1 MDLATFNK
9 TILENPANFEG
20 LRDFMIKEFAEE
32 NILFWSTCA
41 EFKKNAAG
49 MTKEDLSRAAQKI
62 FSGYVGTAALFE
74 ISLPQ
79 PEVKML
85 MQQIQNRA
93 VTPTFLDRAQAHVA
107 ATMLREVYPRFT
119 TLPQFRHLRPG
130 QNNNVKPAI
139 VDPRAAIKKSTTL
152 MRSFHIATMAT
163 SSGGSF
169 ADDFYSELFQTSPE
183 SKMVFNHNA
192 AHQGVAL
199 QGALNNLLAFLKEDA
214 KKFQGVVK
222 RLSEIHLKMGITR
235 SMFEAFG
242 DALINTLQHHLQL
255 DNGTQEWAAVERHW
269 RAVYAFITS
278 EIVYG
283 MTQLAPEQRG
293 LFAKKEEIPKWLADQ
308 LIEYKT
314 YTSLTILLI
323 GKSGNDK
330 YMETFFSKFFEMS
343 PSSKRKFNNMAS
355 QKQALWSSLATVS
368 KLLDKPEKM
377 RKVLLDTA
385 KTHKGR
391 GIVHKELML
400 WVRAMRASF
409 RTELGNE
416 YTEQMDAV
424 WKQFLELIVLFLV
437 DRDDETGKG
446 ERLSTKFDDLDPDSK
461 REDSHSSNKSS
472 AADSAVANIYGAIT
486 NLPPSDSISHY
497 SHEHSENS
505 QSGRESSLNRSL
517 TVAQE
522 EPDYAL
528 DLAFFRQRMP
538 TGVPDSAIL
547 AEVQKLNDQLIY
559 STKQLS
565 TFTLKEV
572 EQFVL
577 PGAAKALTPF
587 LAKQQ

>member
-1 MDLATFNK
+1 M
-9 TILENPANFEG
+9 NFEG

-32 NILFWSTCA
+32 NILFWSTCS
-41 EFKKNAAG
+41 EFKRNAPN
-49 MTKEDLSRAAQKI
+49 MSKEDLSRAAQKI

-79 PEVKML
+79 TEVKTL

-93 VTPTFLDRAQAHVA
+93 VTASFLDRAQAHVA

-130 QNNNVKPAI
+130 QNPNVKAVV
-139 VDPRAAIKKSTTL
+139 VDPRTAIKKSTTL
-152 MRSFHIATMAT
+152 LRSFHIATMAT

-183 SKMVFNHNA
+183 SKMVFQHNA

-199 QGALNNLLAFLKEDA
+199 QGALANLLAFLKEDP
-214 KKFQGVVK
+214 KKFQQVVK

-269 RAVYAFITS
+269 RAVYTFITS
-278 EIVYG
+278 EIIYG

-293 LFAKKEEIPKWLADQ
+293 LFGKKEEIPKWLVDQ
-308 LIEYKT
+308 LVEYKT

-330 YMETFFSKFFEMS
+330 YMETFYAKFFDMS
-343 PSSKRKFNNMAS
+343 PASKRKFRDTAS
-355 QKQALWSSLATVS
+355 QKTALWGSLHTVP

-377 RKVLLDTA
+377 RKCLLDTA
-385 KTHKGR
+385 KIHKTK

-400 WVRAMRASF
+400 WVRALRASF

-424 WKQFLELIVLFLV
+424 WKQFLELLVLFLV
-437 DRDDETGKG
+437 DKDDDSGKG
-446 ERLSTKFDDLDPDSK
+446 ERLSTKYDDLDPDSK
-461 REDSHSSNKSS
+461 REDSTKSS
-472 AADSAVANIYGAIT
+472 KQDSAVANLYGAIA
-486 NLPPSDSISHY
+486 NIQPSDSQSGSHY
-497 SHEHSENS
+497 HEHSENS
-505 QSGRESSLNRSL
+505 ESGRESSINRS
-517 TVAQE
+517 VSAAQE

-547 AEVQKLNDQLIY
+547 TEVQKLNDQLIY
-559 STKQLS
+559 STKQLA
-565 TFTLKEV
+565 TFTLKEI

-587 LAKQQ
+587 LAK

>member
-1 MDLATFNK
+1 
-9 TILENPANFEG
+9 
-20 LRDFMIKEFAEE
+20 
-32 NILFWSTCA
+32 
-41 EFKKNAAG
+41 
-49 MTKEDLSRAAQKI
+49 
-62 FSGYVGTAALFE
+62 
-74 ISLPQ
+74 
-79 PEVKML
+79 
-85 MQQIQNRA
+85 
-93 VTPTFLDRAQAHVA
+93 
-107 ATMLREVYPRFT
+107 
-119 TLPQFRHLRPG
+119 
-130 QNNNVKPAI
+130 
-139 VDPRAAIKKSTTL
+139 
-152 MRSFHIATMAT
+152 MAT

-183 SKMVFNHNA
+183 SKMVFNHNV

-199 QGALNNLLAFLKEDA
+199 QGALNNLLAFLKEDT
-214 KKFQGVVK
+214 KKFQQVVK

-278 EIVYG
+278 EIVHG
-283 MTQLAPEQRG
+283 MTQLAPETRG
-293 LFAKKEEIPKWLADQ
+293 LFSKKEEIPKWLADQ
-308 LIEYKT
+308 LVEYKT

-330 YMETFFSKFFEMS
+330 YMETFYAKFFEMS
-343 PSSKRKFNNMAS
+343 PSSKRKFSNMAS
-355 QKQALWSSLATVS
+355 QKQALWSSLQTVS

-377 RKVLLDTA
+377 RKCLLDTA

-400 WVRAMRASF
+400 WVRCMRASF
-409 RTELGNE
+409 RFELGNE

-437 DRDDETGKG
+437 DKDDETGKG

-461 REDSHSSNKSS
+461 REDSHSQKSS

-486 NLPPSDSISHY
+486 NLPQSDSMSHY
-497 SHEHSENS
+497 SQEHSQNS

-517 TVAQE
+517 TAAQQE

-559 STKQLS
+559 STKQLA

-587 LAKQQ
+587 LAKQ